1 MKFWNDWRLLLVL
14 SLTLG
19 LAPFFPE
26 PHILGK
32 LRWIAGGAKGMQTM
46 DWLDTLFH
54 GFPWVLLIRAL
65 LVKAFANARFTTL
78 LKSLRDQQA
87 HRE

>member
-26 PHILGK
+26 PHIIGK
-32 LRWIAGGAKGMQTM
+32 VRWIVGGAHGMKLI
-46 DWLDTLFH
+46 DWFDTLLH
-54 GFPWVLLIRAL
+54 GFPWILLMRAVVLKIAKSEK
-65 LVKAFANARFTTL
+65 VKSL
-78 LKSLRDQQA
+78 LKN
-87 HRE
+87 